1 MRVKRQRVFIQSFFC
16 ERSEPTRPTN
26 LQILALVIIK
36 TILKIQ
42 ERVDYENI
50 NISKGFQI
58 FFSSKMK
65 KNSKSSHET
74 KKKIK
79 FNFLI
84 FRISKMWLEEAPI
97 QKLDLTAFLKPE
109 ERESSTL

>member
-42 ERVDYENI
+42 ESVDYENI

-65 KNSKSSHET
+65 KISKSSHET
-74 KKKIK
+74 KKKQVQFSHFSDFK
-79 FNFLI
+79 NVARRGADTKARSN
-84 FRISKMWLEEAPI
+84 RIPETSRKS
-97 QKLDLTAFLKPE
+97 LT
-109 ERESSTL
+109 

>member
-1 MRVKRQRVFIQSFFC
+1 MCLVRVKRQRVFIQSFFC

-42 ERVDYENI
+42 ESVDYENI

-65 KNSKSSHET
+65 KISKSSHET
-74 KKKIK
+74 KKKSSSI
-79 FNFLI
+79 FNNVV
-84 FRISKMWLEEAPI
+84 RSSADTKAYSNPI
-97 QKLDLTAFLKPE
+97 PKTWR
-109 ERESSTL
+109 RENWT